1 MDSGSG
7 DEIVYLVA
15 AVSVKMDVA
24 RKSQKFHMEH
34 NDDILSIAVDGQVR
48 EGMQVRIELS

>member
-7 DEIVYLVA
+7 DEIVYHVA